1 MRRVIWLDDHRESP
15 PPPTT
20 QLIEDE
26 VALLRAIST
35 DDSIFVRGK
44 TLCRWARNIAQGRNW
59 RVLEIGQ
66 PSEDLRAE
74 CPNLTLDQAKNLV
87 DRLGPRLWDL
97 DRPLRPRDVAHAL
110 WGEDFWI
117 APTGWNHAAHWLCWL
132 IGHDPTGGAAVLVRS
147 ISDAWRSEA
156 DELMARCYQ
165 ASDRLS
171 ALEVLEEWLS
181 LVADAPDREWPA
193 FPLCPLPPAVSRA
206 LRERIRQRLI
216 RTDGTITSE
225 WLDEPLSRDVTLL
238 VAREAK
244 TYFTTHPNRLQS
256 EMIGQL
262 ARVLTPTD
270 MDELRR
276 LRPPADPGYPPADIS
291 AIVTWYREQYLPWR
305 EWTVAA
311 QDPGALDR
319 AREIGRQFG
328 LWYLSAYL
336 RLWMGAEGHEL
347 FTWKR
352 TQLLQESTPSSVTLI
367 LVLDGLGNRDLPIML
382 KEITDTTTR
391 LVVRSNDVSLAPLPT
406 VTEYAKPALLKGLPP
421 DRVSFDE
428 GPHTTESRLTAVI
441 NALNAA
447 EPGTVIAWRLVEPDR
462 TYHQARDWY
471 ELQHDVTG
479 RLTAIARQLGDV
491 VEGVSSDIPLRIVL
505 TSDHGRL
512 LGRSKRILQVPAGC
526 HSHGRAAW
534 GTPTLDGFEFRGKG
548 YIVKGDVAILDASTY
563 RLPQEHT
570 YLVSLTDACFET
582 NDGRGG
588 EEWFPHGGVFPEE
601 VFVPWIELT
610 RDSEILT
617 PELALT
623 GHGRTQGA
631 GHLELSIVNTNEF
644 SLVVEWIELRIGD
657 QARRIPLGVKV
668 GPHTHE
674 TIKSTV
680 EHWPTNE
687 ECQRAMAVV
696 GYRLSSG
703 DMRRQTVR
711 TVALA
716 SEALYEK
723 KNILEDLL

>member
-35 DDSIFVRGK
+35 DDSLFVRGK

-59 RVLEIGQ
+59 RVFEIGQ
-66 PSEDLRAE
+66 PSEDLRAV
-74 CPNLTLDQAKNLV
+74 CPNLTPDQAKDLV

-97 DRPLRPRDVAHAL
+97 DRPLLPREVAHAL
-110 WGEDFWI
+110 WREDFWI
-117 APTGWNHAAHWLCWL
+117 APTGWSHAAHWLCWL
-132 IGHDPTGGAAVLVRS
+132 IDHDPTGSTAILVRF
-147 ISDAWRSEA
+147 IGDEWRSEA
-156 DELMARCYQ
+156 DESIARCYQ

-171 ALEVLEEWLS
+171 ALEVLEEWLG
-181 LVADAPDREWPA
+181 LAVDVPDREWPV
-193 FPLCPLPPAVSRA
+193 FPLSPLPQGVSKA
-206 LRERIRQRLI
+206 LRERIRQHLI
-216 RTDGTITSE
+216 RTDGTITGE
-225 WLDEPLSRDVTLL
+225 WLDEPLSREVTLL

-244 TYFTTHPNRLQS
+244 TYFTSHPNQLQS
-256 EMIGQL
+256 EIIVQL
-262 ARVLTPTD
+262 ARVLSPTD

-276 LRPPADPGYPPADIS
+276 LRPPADPGDPPTDLH
-291 AIVTWYREQYLPWR
+291 AIVTWYQEHYLPWR

-311 QDPGALDR
+311 QDPGALER

-328 LWYLSAYL
+328 LWYLTAYL
-336 RLWMGAEGHEL
+336 RLWMGAEGQEL

-352 TQLLQESTPSSVTLI
+352 TQELQESTPSWVTLL
-367 LVLDGLGNRDLPIML
+367 LVLDGLGSRDLAIL
-382 KEITDTTTR
+382 LEQIAETTTR
-391 LVVRSNDVSLAPLPT
+391 LAVQSNEVSLAPLPT
-406 VTEYAKPALLKGLPP
+406 VTEFAKPALLRGLPP

-428 GPHTTESRLTAVI
+428 GPHTTASRLTAVI
-441 NALNAA
+441 DALNTA
-447 EPGTVIAWRLVEPDR
+447 EPGTVIAWRLLEPDR
-462 TYHQARDWY
+462 TYHQARDWS